1 VQDFGKNGKPGK
13 TRTVCTA
20 KGSACPCGTNA
31 KSCDDEQDASAKVC
45 VAKFGKTKGC
55 PTPCAPSDEKAGK
68 ATCVQ
73 AHLDSKGGTV
83 GEAVSCVVKGKCA
96 PGRGQKTCPS
106 GATISSGY
114 TCKNI
119 YGVSTKKGRRL
130 KQRRLETSAGSRQ
143 TAGIS
148 FTLQDLKGGDVA
160 NVKVKLDSTMML
172 QSELKSTLSMVK
184 SGSVASMMY
193 KVTNLGTSK
202 VAPSVVTDKLRGYL
216 NSGHSGTKTVLSV
229 LGTVKLGPKG
239 CCSLTQKVKAVVDKK
254 VVATVVKPTTTKAP
268 TTKAP
273 PTKAPTTS
281 RPGRWYQS
289 AR

>member
-1 VQDFGKNGKPGK
+1 VQQ
-13 TRTVCTA
+13 
-20 KGSACPCGTNA
+20 S
-31 KSCDDEQDASAKVC
+31 KV
-45 VAKFGKTKGC
+45 A
-55 PTPCAPSDEKAGK
+55 
-68 ATCVQ
+68 
-73 AHLDSKGGTV
+73 
-83 GEAVSCVVKGKCA
+83 
-96 PGRGQKTCPS
+96 
-106 GATISSGY
+106 
-114 TCKNI
+114 
-119 YGVSTKKGRRL
+119 
-130 KQRRLETSAGSRQ
+130 AGSRQ

-239 CCSLTQKVKAVVDKK
+239 CCSLTQKVNPIFDKK
-254 VVATVVKPTTTKAP
+254 IRNGVNAGANASTNAGTNAGTNASTNTGTNAG
-268 TTKAP
+268 TNASTNTGSTHDSQAIDSQAIDNSQAIDSQAIDSQAID
-273 PTKAPTTS
+273 TEFGC
-281 RPGRWYQS
+281 GRSQD
-289 AR
+289 